1 MGSIIESK
9 EITSVR
15 KFTRRYA
22 YYSVVN
28 FPLGLS
34 ESGVFV

>member
-1 MGSIIESK
+1 MRSIIESE

-15 KFTRRYA
+15 IFTRSCE

-28 FPLGLS
+28 FPLVLS